1 MATLERI
8 RNRAGLLVGI
18 VIGMA
23 LLAFVLGDLF
33 SQGGAAFRGDRFEIA
48 EVAGKSIP
56 YKSFRNEVEELSEI
70 NKFSRGQ
77 STIDAETREQIR
89 QQVWQRMTRE
99 YVMADVYD
107 DLGIAVSAEEL
118 WDMVQGENIHPMIRR
133 IFTNPE
139 TGQVNTLAIIRF
151 LKSYDQ
157 DPSGQRRAY
166 WLYLE
171 DQMIRER
178 KFTKFSNLVN
188 KGLYI
193 TTPESEQLANLNARS
208 VDFNFVMQNFRAI
221 PDSLI
226 SISQGDLKDY
236 YENHQQLYKQS
247 ANRDIEY
254 VAFDIEPTEKD
265 IESAREY
272 ITDMQEDF
280 RQASENREFVNL
292 NSDVQFDDNY
302 YKQEELS
309 GSIADF
315 MFSASPGDIYGP
327 YREEGAFKLS
337 KLTDVRYLP
346 DSVRARHILI
356 QPSRRTRNIQQ
367 AQNQA
372 DSLLQEIR
380 QGADFAE
387 LAEQYSDDQA
397 TAPEGGNLGWIKRG
411 EMIESITDTA
421 FFSSTGDIKLVQSQ
435 YGFHILEV
443 LEKGRTTKKVQVGTL
458 VRRIEPSSETYQ
470 SVYTEASKFA
480 GKNQSYE
487 DFQEAIQ
494 EQDMTK
500 RMANSVQI
508 NSRSIPGLEDAR
520 NLIRSAFNTKEGK
533 IITSNND
540 PIFEISE
547 KFIVAFVTDVNEE
560 GIAPLEDVEND
571 VRLAVKEN
579 KKAALLKERF
589 TEALGDSKSLAAVAS
604 ELGLE
609 IMEANDVNY
618 NSYSIPGAGSEPA
631 LVGAATAMEQDQISY
646 PIQGENGV
654 YMIRVNRVEEG
665 QKMPSDMI
673 RQREMQRFQRTAA
686 FEAFT
691 ALKEAA
697 EIVDKRHKFY

>member
-33 SQGGAAFRGDRFEIA
+33 SQGGAALRGDRYEIA

-56 YKSFRNEVEELSEI
+56 YKHFRNEVEELTEI

-77 STIDAETREQIR
+77 STVDAETREQIR
-89 QQVWQRMTRE
+89 EQVWQRMTRE

-107 DLGIAVSAEEL
+107 DLGIAVSSQEL

-139 TGQVNTLAIIRF
+139 TGQVNSLAIIRF

-157 DPSGQRRAY
+157 DPTGQRRAY

-171 DQMIRER
+171 DQMMRER
-178 KFTKFSNLVN
+178 KFTKFSNLIN
-188 KGLYI
+188 KGLYV
-193 TTPESEQLANLNARS
+193 TTPESEQLASLNARN
-208 VDFNFVMQNFRAI
+208 VDFNFVMQNFRAVA
-221 PDSLI
+221 DSQI
-226 SISQGDLKDY
+226 SISQQDLKDY
-236 YENHQQLYKQS
+236 YEEHRQLYKQS

-254 VAFDIEPTEKD
+254 IAFNIEPTEKD
-265 IESAREY
+265 IEAAREY
-272 ITDMQEDF
+272 ITGMKEDY
-280 RQASENREFVNL
+280 RQATENREFVNL
-292 NSDVQFDDNY
+292 NSDVQFDDSY
-302 YKQEELS
+302 YTEEELS
-309 GSIADF
+309 DSIADF
-315 MFSASPGDIYGP
+315 MFSASPGDVYGP
-327 YREEGAFKLS
+327 YKEDDAFKLS

-356 QPSRRTRNIQQ
+356 QPSRRTQNIQR
-367 AQNQA
+367 AQRTA
-372 DSLLQEIR
+372 DSLLQEVK

-387 LAEQYSDDQA
+387 LAGQYSDDQG
-397 TAPEGGNLGWIKRG
+397 TAAEGGNLGWIKRG
-411 EMIESITDTA
+411 EMVESITDTA
-421 FFSSTGDIKLVQSQ
+421 FFSQTGAVKMVQSQ

-443 LEKGRTTKKVQVGTL
+443 LEKGRTAKKVQVGTL

-470 SVYTEASKFA
+470 KVYTEASKFA
-480 GKNQSYE
+480 GNNRSYE
-487 DFQEAIQ
+487 DFQQSLQ
-494 EQDMTK
+494 EDNLTK
-500 RMANSVQI
+500 RMANNVQI
-508 NSRSIPGLEDAR
+508 NSKSIPGLEDAR
-520 NLIRSAFNTKEGK
+520 SLIRAAFDTKEGN

-547 KFIVAFVTDVNEE
+547 KFIIGFVTNVNKE

-571 VRLAVKEN
+571 VRLKVKEN
-579 KKAALLKERF
+579 KKAALLKQRF
-589 TEALGDSKSLAAVAS
+589 NAALGDSESLAAVAS
-604 ELGLE
+604 EMGLE
-609 IMEANDVNY
+609 IREANDVSY
-618 NSYSIPGAGSEPA
+618 NTYSIPGAGSEPKV
-631 LVGAATAMEQDQISY
+631 VGAATAMEEGQISY

-654 YMIRVNRVEEG
+654 YMLRVSRVEEG
-665 QKMPSDMI
+665 QQMSARMI
-673 RQREMQRFQRTAA
+673 RQRELQRLQRTAA

-697 EIVDKRHKFY
+697 DIKDNRHKFY

>member
-1 MATLERI
+1 M
-8 RNRAGLLVGI
+8 GI

-56 YKSFRNEVEELSEI
+56 YKRFQNEVNELTEI

-77 STIDAETREQIR
+77 STVDAEAREQIR
-89 QQVWQRMTRE
+89 EQVWQRMTRE
-99 YVMADVYD
+99 YVMEDVYD
-107 DLGIAVSAEEL
+107 DLGIAVSSQEL

-139 TGQVNTLAIIRF
+139 TGQVNNLAIIRF

-157 DPSGQRRAY
+157 DPTGQRRAY

-171 DQMIRER
+171 DQMMRER

-188 KGLYI
+188 KGLYL
-193 TTPESEQLANLNARS
+193 TTPESEQLASLNARN

-226 SISQGDLKDY
+226 SVSRGDLKDY
-236 YENHQQLYKQS
+236 YEKHQKLYKQS

-254 VAFDIEPTEKD
+254 VAFNIEPTEKD
-265 IESAREY
+265 IESAHEY
-272 ITDMQEDF
+272 ITEVKEDF
-280 RQASENREFVNL
+280 RQATENREFVNL

-302 YKQEELS
+302 YTRAELS
-309 GSIADF
+309 DSIADF
-315 MFSASPGDIYGP
+315 MFAANPGDIYGP
-327 YREEGAFKLS
+327 YREEDAFKLS

-356 QPSRRTRNIQQ
+356 QPDRRTQNIQQ
-367 AQNQA
+367 ARNTA
-372 DSLLQEIR
+372 DSLLQEVR

-387 LAEQYSDDQA
+387 LARQYSGDQG
-397 TAPEGGNLGWIKRG
+397 TASEGGNLGWIKRG
-411 EMIESITDTA
+411 EMIESLTDTA
-421 FFSSTGDIKLVQSQ
+421 FFSETGATKMVQTQ

-443 LEKGRTTKKVQVGTL
+443 LEKGRSVKKVQVGTL

-470 SVYTEASKFA
+470 EVYSEASKFA

-487 DFQEAIQ
+487 DFQQALQ
-494 EQDMTK
+494 EGNLTK
-500 RMANSVQI
+500 RMANNIQI
-508 NSRSIPGLEDAR
+508 NSKSIPGFEDAR
-520 NLIRSAFNTKEGK
+520 SLIRAAFDTKEGK

-547 KFIVAFVTDVNEE
+547 KFIVGFVTDVNEE
-560 GIAPLEDVEND
+560 GIAPLDDVEND
-571 VRLAVKEN
+571 VRLKVKEN

-589 TEALGDSKSLAAVAS
+589 NEALGDSESLAAVAS

-609 IMEANDVNY
+609 IREANDVNY
-618 NSYSIPGAGSEPA
+618 NTYSIPGAGSEA
-631 LVGAATAMEQDQISY
+631 KVVGAATAMEEGQISY

-654 YMIRVNRVEEG
+654 YMLRVTRVEEG
-665 QKMPSDMI
+665 QQMPVRMI
-673 RQREMQRFQRTAA
+673 RQREMQRLQRTAA

-697 EIVDKRHKFY
+697 DIVDKRHKFY

>member
-56 YKSFRNEVEELSEI
+56 YKHFRNEVEELSEI

-99 YVMADVYD
+99 YVMTDVYD
-107 DLGIAVSAEEL
+107 DLGIAVSGEEL

-157 DPSGQRRAY
+157 DPTGQRRAY

-188 KGLYI
+188 KGLYL
-193 TTPESEQLANLNARS
+193 TNPESEQLASLNARS

-226 SISQGDLKDY
+226 SISRGDLKDY
-236 YENHQQLYKQS
+236 YESHQQLYKQS
-247 ANRDIEY
+247 ASRDIEY
-254 VAFDIEPTEKD
+254 VAFDIEPTERD

-272 ITDMQEDF
+272 ITDVKDEF
-280 RQASENREFVNL
+280 RQASGNREFVNL

-309 GSIADF
+309 DSIAGF

-327 YREEGAFKLS
+327 YMEEEAFKLS
-337 KLTDVRYLP
+337 KLTDTRYLP

-387 LAEQYSDDQA
+387 LARQYSDDQG

-411 EMIESITDTA
+411 EMIESLTDTA
-421 FFSSTGDIKLVQSQ
+421 FFSETGAVKMLQSQ

-443 LEKGRTTKKVQVGTL
+443 LEKGRTVRKVQVGTL

-470 SVYTEASKFA
+470 NVYTKASKFA
-480 GKNQSYE
+480 GQNQTYE
-487 DFQEAIQ
+487 DFQQAIQ
-494 EQDMTK
+494 EEGLTK

-520 NLIRSAFNTKEGK
+520 NLIRSAFDTKEEE

-547 KFIVAFVTDVNEE
+547 KFIVGFVTEVNKE

-579 KKAALLKERF
+579 KKAELLKERF
-589 TEALGDSKSLAAVAS
+589 NEAVGDSESLAAVAS

-609 IMEANDVNY
+609 IMEANEVNY
-618 NSYSIPGAGSEPA
+618 NTYSIPGAGSEPA
-631 LVGAATAMEQDQISY
+631 VVGAATAMEQGQVSF

-665 QKMPSDMI
+665 QKMPARMI
-673 RQREMQRFQRTAA
+673 RQREMQRLQRTAA

-697 EIVDKRHKFY
+697 DIVDKRHKFY

>member
-139 TGQVNTLAIIRF
+139 TGQVNSLAIIRF

-157 DPSGQRRAY
+157 DPTGQRRAY

-236 YENHQQLYKQS
+236 YENHKQLYKQS
-247 ANRDIEY
+247 ASRDIEY

-272 ITDMQEDF
+272 ITDMQENF
-280 RQASENREFVNL
+280 RQATENREFVNL

-337 KLTDVRYLP
+337 KLTDIRFLP

-372 DSLLQEIR
+372 DSLLQEIK

-411 EMIESITDTA
+411 EMIESITDSA
-421 FFSSTGDIKLVQSQ
+421 FFSSTGDLKMVQSE

-443 LEKGRTTKKVQVGTL
+443 LEKGRTAKKVQVGTL

-470 SVYTEASKFA
+470 NVYTEASKFA

-487 DFQEAIQ
+487 DFQQAIQ

-520 NLIRSAFNTKEGK
+520 SLIRSAFNTKEGK

-579 KKAALLKERF
+579 KKGALLKERF
-589 TEALGDSKSLAAVAS
+589 NEALGDSESLAAVAS

-609 IMEANDVNY
+609 IMEANAVNY
-618 NSYSIPGAGSEPA
+618 NTYSIPGAGSEPA
-631 LVGAATAMEQDQISY
+631 LVGAATAMAQDQISY

-654 YMIRVNRVEEG
+654 YMIRVNQVEEG
-665 QKMPSDMI
+665 QKMPSHMI

>member
-1 MATLERI
+1 
-8 RNRAGLLVGI
+8 VGI

-56 YKSFRNEVEELSEI
+56 YKRFQNEVNELTEI

-77 STIDAETREQIR
+77 STVDAEAREQIR
-89 QQVWQRMTRE
+89 EQVWQRMTRE
-99 YVMADVYD
+99 YVMEDVYD
-107 DLGIAVSAEEL
+107 DLGIAVSSQEL

-139 TGQVNTLAIIRF
+139 TGQVNNLAIIRF

-157 DPSGQRRAY
+157 DPTGQRRAY

-171 DQMIRER
+171 DQMMRER

-188 KGLYI
+188 KGLYL
-193 TTPESEQLANLNARS
+193 TTPESEQLASLNARN

-226 SISQGDLKDY
+226 SVSRGDLKDY
-236 YENHQQLYKQS
+236 YEKHQKLYKQS

-254 VAFDIEPTEKD
+254 VAFNIEPTEKD
-265 IESAREY
+265 IESAHEY
-272 ITDMQEDF
+272 ITEVKEDF
-280 RQASENREFVNL
+280 RQATENREFVNL

-302 YKQEELS
+302 YTRAELS
-309 GSIADF
+309 DSIADF
-315 MFSASPGDIYGP
+315 MFAANPGDIYGP
-327 YREEGAFKLS
+327 YREEDAFKLS

-356 QPSRRTRNIQQ
+356 QPDRRTQNIQQ
-367 AQNQA
+367 ARNTA
-372 DSLLQEIR
+372 DSLLQEVR

-387 LAEQYSDDQA
+387 LARQYSGDQG
-397 TAPEGGNLGWIKRG
+397 TASEGGNLGWIKRG
-411 EMIESITDTA
+411 EMIESLTDTA
-421 FFSSTGDIKLVQSQ
+421 FFSETGATKMVQTQ

-443 LEKGRTTKKVQVGTL
+443 LEKGRSVKKVQVGTL

-470 SVYTEASKFA
+470 EVYSEASKFA

-487 DFQEAIQ
+487 DFQQALQ
-494 EQDMTK
+494 EGNLTK
-500 RMANSVQI
+500 RMANNIQI
-508 NSRSIPGLEDAR
+508 NSKSIPGFEDAR
-520 NLIRSAFNTKEGK
+520 SLIRAAFDTKEGK

-547 KFIVAFVTDVNEE
+547 KFIVGFVTDVNEE
-560 GIAPLEDVEND
+560 GIAPLDDVEND
-571 VRLAVKEN
+571 VRLKVKEN

-589 TEALGDSKSLAAVAS
+589 NEALGDSESLAAVAS

-609 IMEANDVNY
+609 IREANDVNY
-618 NSYSIPGAGSEPA
+618 NTYSIPGAGSEA
-631 LVGAATAMEQDQISY
+631 KVVGAATAMEEGQISY

-654 YMIRVNRVEEG
+654 YMLRVTRVEEG
-665 QKMPSDMI
+665 QQMPVRMI
-673 RQREMQRFQRTAA
+673 RQREMQRLQRTAA

-697 EIVDKRHKFY
+697 DIVDKRHKFY

>member
-1 MATLERI
+1 MATLEKI

-56 YKSFRNEVEELSEI
+56 YKRFQNEVNELTEI

-77 STIDAETREQIR
+77 STVDAEAREQIR
-89 QQVWQRMTRE
+89 EQVWQRMTRE
-99 YVMADVYD
+99 YVMEDVYD
-107 DLGIAVSAEEL
+107 DLGIAVSSQEL

-139 TGQVNTLAIIRF
+139 TGQVNNLAIIRF

-157 DPSGQRRAY
+157 DPTGQRRAY

-171 DQMIRER
+171 DQMMRER

-188 KGLYI
+188 KGLYL
-193 TTPESEQLANLNARS
+193 TTPESEQLASLNARN

-226 SISQGDLKDY
+226 SVSRGDLKDY
-236 YENHQQLYKQS
+236 YEKHQKLYKQS

-254 VAFDIEPTEKD
+254 VAFNIEPTEKD
-265 IESAREY
+265 IESAHEY
-272 ITDMQEDF
+272 ITEVKEDF
-280 RQASENREFVNL
+280 RQATENREFVNL

-302 YKQEELS
+302 YTRAELS
-309 GSIADF
+309 DSIADF
-315 MFSASPGDIYGP
+315 MFAANPGDIYGP
-327 YREEGAFKLS
+327 YREEDAFKLS

-356 QPSRRTRNIQQ
+356 QPDRRTQNIQQ
-367 AQNQA
+367 ARNTA
-372 DSLLQEIR
+372 DSLLQEVR

-387 LAEQYSDDQA
+387 LARQYSGDQG
-397 TAPEGGNLGWIKRG
+397 TASEGGNLGWIKRG
-411 EMIESITDTA
+411 EMIESLTDTA
-421 FFSSTGDIKLVQSQ
+421 FFSETGATKMVQTQ

-443 LEKGRTTKKVQVGTL
+443 LEKGRSVKKVQVGTL

-470 SVYTEASKFA
+470 EVYSEASKFA

-487 DFQEAIQ
+487 DFQQALQ
-494 EQDMTK
+494 EGNLTK
-500 RMANSVQI
+500 RMANNIQI
-508 NSRSIPGLEDAR
+508 NSKSIPGFEDAR
-520 NLIRSAFNTKEGK
+520 SLIRAAFDTKEGK

-547 KFIVAFVTDVNEE
+547 KFIVGFVTDVNEE
-560 GIAPLEDVEND
+560 GIAPLDDVEND
-571 VRLAVKEN
+571 VRLKVKEN

-589 TEALGDSKSLAAVAS
+589 NEALGDSESLAAVAS

-609 IMEANDVNY
+609 IREANDVNY
-618 NSYSIPGAGSEPA
+618 NTYSIPGAGSEA
-631 LVGAATAMEQDQISY
+631 KVVGAATAMEEGQISY

-654 YMIRVNRVEEG
+654 YMLRVTRVEEG
-665 QKMPSDMI
+665 QQMPVRMI
-673 RQREMQRFQRTAA
+673 RQREMQRLQRTAA

-697 EIVDKRHKFY
+697 DIVDKRHKFY

>member
-56 YKSFRNEVEELSEI
+56 YKRFRNEVEELSEI
-70 NKFSRGQ
+70 NKFSSGQ

-89 QQVWQRMTRE
+89 EQVWQRMTRE
-99 YVMADVYD
+99 YVMTDVYD

-157 DPSGQRRAY
+157 DPTGQRRAY

-171 DQMIRER
+171 DQMVRER

-188 KGLYI
+188 KGLYL
-193 TTPESEQLANLNARS
+193 TTSESEHLANLTARN

-236 YENHQQLYKQS
+236 YEDHQQLYKQS
-247 ANRDIEY
+247 ASRDIEY
-254 VAFDIEPTEKD
+254 VAFDIEPTERD

-272 ITDMQEDF
+272 ITEMQEDF
-280 RQASENREFVNL
+280 RQATENREFVNL

-309 GSIADF
+309 DSIAEF
-315 MFSASPGDIYGP
+315 MFSASPGDMYGP
-327 YREEGAFKLS
+327 YREDEAFKLS

-387 LAEQYSDDQA
+387 LAEQYSMDQA

-411 EMIESITDTA
+411 EMVESLTDTA
-421 FFSSTGDIKLVQSQ
+421 FFSQTGAVKMVQSQ

-443 LEKGRTTKKVQVGTL
+443 LEKGRTSKKVQVGTL

-470 SVYTEASKFA
+470 NVYTEASKFA

-487 DFQEAIQ
+487 DFQQAIQ
-494 EQDMTK
+494 EQNMTK

-508 NSRSIPGLEDAR
+508 NSRSIPGFEDAR
-520 NLIRSAFNTKEGK
+520 NLIRSAFDTKEGN

-547 KFIVAFVTDVNEE
+547 KFIIGFVTEVNKE
-560 GIAPLEDVEND
+560 GIASLEDVEND
-571 VRLAVKEN
+571 VRLKVKEN

-589 TEALGDSKSLAAVAS
+589 NQALGDSESLAAVAS

-618 NSYSIPGAGSEPA
+618 NTYSIPGAGSEPA
-631 LVGAATAMEQDQISY
+631 VVGAATAMEQGQISY

-654 YMIRVNRVEEG
+654 YMIRVNQIEEG
-665 QKMPSDMI
+665 QKMSTQMI
-673 RQREMQRFQRTAA
+673 RQREMQRYQRTAA

-697 EIVDKRHKFY
+697 DIVDKRHKFY